1 MPAMS
6 MDASYSEV
14 AILSRVIHNDKTP
27 LGPEAA
33 KALLALDFP
42 PEDQQRM
49 RTLSDKLAAGTLLA
63 EERAEM
69 QSYTRVTHILALLQ
83 ARARHVLRDA
93 GQGG

>member
-14 AILSRVIHNDKTP
+14 AILSRVLHNDQTP

-49 RTLSDKLAAGTLLA
+49 RALSDKLSAGKMTSD
-63 EERAEM
+63 ERAEM
-69 QSYTRVTHILALLQ
+69 QSYTRVTQILAVLQ
-83 ARARHVLRDA
+83 ARARRVLSDT